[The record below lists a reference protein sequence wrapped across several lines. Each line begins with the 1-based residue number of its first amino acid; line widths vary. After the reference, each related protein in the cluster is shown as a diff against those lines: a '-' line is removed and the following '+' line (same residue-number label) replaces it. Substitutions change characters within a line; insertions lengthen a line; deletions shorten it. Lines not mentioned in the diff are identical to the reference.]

1 MTDNQKL
8 TNALFD
14 VLDNHQH
21 MPPYEVGIL
30 MITLATHLLL
40 DCAPTELVGVKT
52 ALAGVDQGIKM
63 REEYQARGQGN
74 MWESDPE
81 EQ

>member
-14 VLDNHQH
+14 VLDQHQH
-21 MPPYEVGIL
+21 MPPYEVGFL
-30 MITLATHLLL
+30 MITLATHMLL
-40 DCAPTELVGVKT
+40 DCAPRVEVGIKT
-52 ALAGVDQGIKM
+52 ALAGVENGITM
-63 REEYQARGQGN
+63 RDEYQKSGRGK
-74 MWESDPE
+74 MWESAPD